1 MFPRK
6 QIMDSRTH
14 KSFKNWIDH
23 WRPKIANQYSGDVL
37 YLQSNGKPFTV
48 RHLGHKLS
56 KLGKQVWKPFQPYD
70 MRHWCAV
77 SRLIE
82 QKVKTGG
89 FDVIPVK
96 NWLGHEKIQTT
107 MNYIQYAEQYYNQA
121 PYDWLK
127 RVLKY
132 HTEKMVEENTLK
144 SRKGL
149 FTFVSSGNSPREE
162 NGPGRN

>member
-1 MFPRK
+1 
-6 QIMDSRTH
+6 
-14 KSFKNWIDH
+14 
-23 WRPKIANQYSGDVL
+23 
-37 YLQSNGKPFTV
+37 
-48 RHLGHKLS
+48 
-56 KLGKQVWKPFQPYD
+56 

-89 FDVIPVK
+89 FDVMPVK

-144 SRKGL
+144 PTNPKK
-149 FTFVSSGNSPREE
+149 TFVSHGKSPRESS
-162 NGPGRN
+162 GPGRN